1 MTRLAIA
8 LGGNALIRRG
18 EPGSTEVQRHNLV
31 AAARGLV
38 TLAEGSRAE
47 IVLTHGNGPQV
58 GFLAIG
64 AEMAASVV
72 PAPPL
77 DVLGRRNAG
86 PDRLPAGP
94 GPQRRVPG
102 AGTAPRDGR
111 RRDPDR
117 GAGRR
122 PGLRQPDQAGRAR
135 STTKRRPKSTPRR
148 AAGASPRTARTG
160 GGSCLAAADP
170 HRGGRRDHDR
180 SSTRGSSSSPP
191 AAGECRWWNCPT
203 AASKASRP

>member
-1 MTRLAIA
+1 MGEPGVTRLAIA

-18 EPGSTEVQRHNLV
+18 EPGSTEIQRRNLV

-77 DVLGRRNAG
+77 DVLGRGDAG
-86 PDRLPAGP
+86 PDRLPARQR
-94 GPQRRVPG
+94 PQRRVP
-102 AGTAPRDGR
+102 
-111 RRDPDR
+111 
-117 GAGRR
+117 
-122 PGLRQPDQAGRAR
+122 RAR
-135 STTKRRPKSTPRR
+135 P
-148 AAGASPRTARTG
+148 AGA
-160 GGSCLAAADP
+160 
-170 HRGGRRDHDR
+170 
-180 SSTRGSSSSPP
+180 
-191 AAGECRWWNCPT
+191 RW
-203 AASKASRP
+203 R